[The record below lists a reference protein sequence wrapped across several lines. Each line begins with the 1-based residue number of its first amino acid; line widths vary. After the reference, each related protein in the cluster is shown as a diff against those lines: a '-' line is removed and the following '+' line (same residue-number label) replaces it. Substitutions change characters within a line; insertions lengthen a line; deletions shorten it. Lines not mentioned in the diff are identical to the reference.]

1 MHSTNSV
8 TFRFPTLAAADFAD
22 TFFAS
27 VGAFVADRDFV
38 ALEIQAGTNITITQD
53 GDNAVI
59 NGVENTP
66 TTIPLHDPLAAYPI
80 LDTPVRAASGNLFVN
95 RVAIPAATFGTTV
108 TDLESAFH
116 GVGGSGDFITFV
128 FPSTFTPVTT
138 DIYTLSYRLA
148 GVRRIQFDGSDISLL
163 TSTTNVYIVSVD
175 DIRLVAGTTATGFTT
190 GQPAT
195 IDDPQLSHSATGT
208 LPNLD
213 PELDNGVSG
222 RWEQVARIDALDP
235 SRYLLSANSRL
246 EWTENNLSVRG
257 VVSEIEEVSINTSGE
272 PVTYT
277 INQTTGDITIAG
289 LTADRATAMIN
300 AGRVASHLE
309 DAASIIIVRVAAIA
323 GSTTSVTWLPVA
335 ANLDIGVLNEA
346 ETRAALISLGNFSSR
361 LQISLIVESEV
372 APGTISIESSVQ
384 PTGYLVNTAA
394 RRIDIGFDPATFIN
408 AGDDLTY
415 TVTIANTPDNI
426 ATFIGSDVTEDT
438 TSGVNVSE
446 WRINEADIIFS
457 QGSFATL
464 PSGFQTGGITLSE
477 RVNTLSVGEGLDL
490 TVDGLQAT
498 FDVANDNIVNASVG
512 DDTLTLTKRQGD
524 PVTFRGHITTL
535 DTFFN
540 DSAIQWRKDPTTLVI
555 EFPNQGTPAAS
566 PDAIYRID
574 LSESNDPMVNEAF
587 VFASGANVVVA
598 QNVNTWEIEEV
609 NLTNTVLYN
618 QIVDGTTGTSVEI
631 DVEQE
636 IERLRAGDHVTAIAA
651 PEGLVTL
658 DVDLDSV
665 RRNIV
670 LPAPGF
676 TLRDEF
682 TFTFLVPNNLN
693 PVASARENGIWEMR
707 FAAEGMLTATEVR
720 DRALQMF
727 GIQNGG
733 SSRATSHLTHDIV
746 LTSTA
751 DSSLTGTLLGGRVQ
765 ISARGTNEISLAW
778 ENTRD
783 GNAFLDGLGISSTD
797 TPITVQSP
805 ITDTIVSVNGTGTD
819 IEVTSDG
826 DGIATINYTGTGGG
840 GGNQYIVLDTTDQTV
855 NEADTV
861 EISSFDP
868 SQVEVPIETIVSA
881 VGTASQFRIN
891 YSGAMV
897 NASPNATYHFEVN
910 PVYEEF
916 GTLTPFVR
924 SPISAEF
931 FEEGNRLDLLFT
943 GTPPALT
950 NFVDGS
956 IFQVG
961 VQIAA
966 GDRRE
971 YYFAKESIV
980 SAGVTWRVFTRD
992 LLRGSGLH
1000 FPGSL
1005 PTVTDGSAV
1014 RRPSFEVVF
1023 DTIDVTTA
1031 IAGQW
1036 LINKSSLSLF
1046 VDGVELE
1053 AGDSVRT
1060 LLLANGYTYSAT
1072 VSASLTFQQVFPDVF
1087 HLSFASTA
1095 ITNYL
1100 RKQVTTGQNPVNETN
1115 FYTYIDDFVEIFTEL
1130 DLQVEA
1136 PLTLNRGVIG
1146 LDTSRLPAPVLPE
1159 GTVTFHGNI
1168 DDDATYTSMIV
1179 DTFGNEG
1186 DEFYVHTALTG
1197 GPSGEVQSSAAT
1209 EVTVDVVNRSGVNT
1223 AYLLVAPGTT
1233 PGFANRQLIVINTNT
1248 ARGDIRNSGNTALAV
1263 NDIVYAPDGT
1273 PLEVELLA
1281 PGYFSTLAT
1290 GNDRAVRFAYGPAG
1304 GNPPAGR
1311 NTGDATGVA
1320 PFGLVDGAN
1329 LFYNAPGTAAAAGLY
1344 KKVNDNWTITNITFT
1359 TL

>member
-1 MHSTNSV
+1 
-8 TFRFPTLAAADFAD
+8 
-22 TFFAS
+22 
-27 VGAFVADRDFV
+27 
-38 ALEIQAGTNITITQD
+38 
-53 GDNAVI
+53 
-59 NGVENTP
+59 
-66 TTIPLHDPLAAYPI
+66 
-80 LDTPVRAASGNLFVN
+80 
-95 RVAIPAATFGTTV
+95 
-108 TDLESAFH
+108 
-116 GVGGSGDFITFV
+116 
-128 FPSTFTPVTT
+128 
-138 DIYTLSYRLA
+138 
-148 GVRRIQFDGSDISLL
+148 
-163 TSTTNVYIVSVD
+163 
-175 DIRLVAGTTATGFTT
+175 
-190 GQPAT
+190 
-195 IDDPQLSHSATGT
+195 
-208 LPNLD
+208 
-213 PELDNGVSG
+213 
-222 RWEQVARIDALDP
+222 
-235 SRYLLSANSRL
+235 
-246 EWTENNLSVRG
+246 
-257 VVSEIEEVSINTSGE
+257 
-272 PVTYT
+272 
-277 INQTTGDITIAG
+277 
-289 LTADRATAMIN
+289 MIN
-300 AGRVASHLE
+300 AGRVAFHVE

-335 ANLDIGVLNEA
+335 ENLDAGVLNEA
-346 ETRAALISLGNFSSR
+346 ETRASIISLGNFSSR

-372 APGTISIESSVQ
+372 APGTISIESSIQ

-394 RRIDIGFDPATFIN
+394 RRVDIGFDPATFIN
-408 AGDDLTY
+408 ADDNITY

-426 ATFIGSDVTEDT
+426 ATFLGSDVTEDT

-446 WRINEADIIFS
+446 WRINEADLLFS

-464 PSGFQTGGITLSE
+464 PSGFQTGGITLSD
-477 RVNTLSVGEGLDL
+477 RVNTLSVGEGLNL

-498 FDVANDNIVNASVG
+498 FDVANDNNIINASVG

-618 QIVDGTTGTSVEI
+618 QIIDGTTGTSVEI

-682 TFTFLVPNNLN
+682 TFTFSVPNNLN

-720 DRALQMF
+720 DRVLQLF
-727 GIQNGG
+727 GIQDGG
-733 SSRATSHLTHDIV
+733 SSRATSHLTHNIV

-765 ISARGTNEISLAW
+765 LSARGTNEIGVAW

-783 GNAFLDGLGISSTD
+783 GNAFLDGLDISSSD

-805 ITDTIVSVNGTGTD
+805 ITDTIVSVNGAGTD

-826 DGIATINYTGTGGG
+826 DGIATINYTGI
-840 GGNQYIVLDTTDQTV
+840 GGNQYIVLDTTEQTV

-861 EISSFDP
+861 EISAFDP
-868 SQVEVPIETIVSA
+868 SQVDAPISSLIDSVENTVSTID
-881 VGTASQFRIN
+881 IN
-891 YSGAMV
+891 YTSTTTFA
-897 NASPNATYHFEVN
+897 PNATATYHLDIV
-910 PVYEEF
+910 PGYEEF
-916 GTLTPFVR
+916 GSLVPPF
-924 SPISAEF
+924 SAPISGEF
-931 FEEGNRLDLLFT
+931 LEAGNRLNLLFMA
-943 GTPPALT
+943 GTNPALT
-950 NFVDGS
+950 MFVDGS

-961 VQIAA
+961 IQIAA
-966 GDRRE
+966 GTRRE

-980 SAGVTWRVFTRD
+980 ATGNVWRIFASD
-992 LLRGSGLH
+992 LLPGSGLH

-1005 PTVTDGSAV
+1005 PTVTGGVAV
-1014 RRPSFEVVF
+1014 RRPPFEIVF
-1023 DTIDVTTA
+1023 GGGDVMSV
-1031 IAGQW
+1031 AGEWQ
-1036 LINKSSLSLF
+1036 IEKNDARIF
-1046 VDGVELE
+1046 VNNVELE

-1060 LLLANGYTYSAT
+1060 ALLANGYTYRPAF
-1072 VSASLTFQQVFPDVF
+1072 ASLSYQQVFDDTF
-1087 HLSFASTA
+1087 HLSFATTT

-1146 LDTSRLPAPVLPE
+1146 LDTSQLPAPVFPE

-1168 DDDATYTSMIV
+1168 TDDTTYESMILPG
-1179 DTFGNEG
+1179 FGNDG
-1186 DEFYVHTALTG
+1186 DEFYVPTAIIGSPSNPLTAGMGGTPTLLDASGLTVRPYPTWYRLITVSLDFIIHTDTLT
-1197 GPSGEVQSSAAT
+1197 SAIYNPTTGAT
-1209 EVTVDVVNRSGVNT
+1209 LAIGDTIYFADGTSAVVNLAAIPDTPTFFTDEQDFRVTLSILPATVGVD
-1223 AYLLVAPGTT
+1223 APNNAMEG
-1233 PGFANRQLIVINTNT
+1233 
-1248 ARGDIRNSGNTALAV
+1248 LADV
-1263 NDIVYAPDGT
+1263 FG
-1273 PLEVELLA
+1273 
-1281 PGYFSTLAT
+1281 S
-1290 GNDRAVRFAYGPAG
+1290 GPADQIF
-1304 GNPPAGR
+1304 
-1311 NTGDATGVA
+1311 TS
-1320 PFGLVDGAN
+1320 
-1329 LFYNAPGTAAAAGLY
+1329 PGIQAQAGLY
-1344 KKVNDNWTITNITFT
+1344 KKVNGVWTLTNTTYT

>member
-1 MHSTNSV
+1 MAGPGTPSQQGLDIRSNSYVDPRLFVANEAARFAVNPLQYSVGMVVTQLDDNSRWQLTDIDNIGSASGWIDLGAGSSSGASAFTGLTDTPGSYAGDHPGDLVVINSAGDGLDFQPNVPGRTAVAGSSDIFTWGALNRSGDSQVLEVDLVGQGDDFFHLLGGGTGQISTTTLQAYTLRGSGASSGLTPLVIPIGTRVVHATNSI
-8 TFRFPTLAAADFAD
+8 TFRFPTVAAANLAA
-22 TFFAS
+22 TFFVSA
-27 VGAFVADRDFV
+27 GAFVADRDFV
-38 ALEIQAGTNITITQD
+38 ALEIQAGANITITQD

-59 NGVENTP
+59 NGVSDTP
-66 TTIPLHDPLAAYPI
+66 ATIPLHDPLAAYPV

-108 TDLESAFH
+108 TDLESAFY

-128 FPSTFTPVTT
+128 FPTTFTPVTT

-163 TSTTNVYIVSVD
+163 TSTTNVYLVSVD

-195 IDDPQLSHSATGT
+195 IDDPQLSHSSTGT

-335 ANLDIGVLNEA
+335 ANLDIGTLNEA

-426 ATFIGSDVTEDT
+426 ATFLGSDVTEDT

-477 RVNTLSVGEGLDL
+477 RVNTLSVGEGLNL

-574 LSESNDPMVNEAF
+574 LSESNDPMVSEAF

-618 QIVDGTTGTSVEI
+618 QIIDGTIGTSVEI

-682 TFTFLVPNNLN
+682 EFSFLVPNNLA
-693 PVASARENGIWEMR
+693 PTASARENGIWEMR

-727 GIQNGG
+727 GIQDGG

-778 ENTRD
+778 ENRTD
-783 GNAFLDGLGISSTD
+783 GNAFLDGLGITRNVS
-797 TPITVQSP
+797 ITVESP

-826 DGIATINYTGTGGG
+826 DGIATINFTGTGGGGG

-861 EISSFDP
+861 EISAFDP
-868 SQVEVPIETIVSA
+868 SQVDAPINSLITSA
-881 VGTASQFRIN
+881 VGEATQFAIN
-891 YSGAMV
+891 FSPATVV
-897 NASPNATYHFEVN
+897 NIVLDATYHFEVN
-910 PVYEEF
+910 PSYEEF
-916 GTLTPFVR
+916 GTLTPFVS
-924 SPISAEF
+924 SPISGEF

-943 GTPPALT
+943 GTPPALA

-961 VQIAA
+961 IQIAA
-966 GDRRE
+966 GTRRE

-980 SAGVTWRVFTRD
+980 SAGVTWRIFASD
-992 LLRGSGLH
+992 LLPGSGVH
-1000 FPGSL
+1000 F
-1005 PTVTDGSAV
+1005 
-1014 RRPSFEVVF
+1014 
-1023 DTIDVTTA
+1023 
-1031 IAGQW
+1031 
-1036 LINKSSLSLF
+1036 
-1046 VDGVELE
+1046 
-1053 AGDSVRT
+1053 
-1060 LLLANGYTYSAT
+1060 LAAY
-1072 VSASLTFQQVFPDVF
+1072 QQ
-1087 HLSFASTA
+1087 
-1095 ITNYL
+1095 
-1100 RKQVTTGQNPVNETN
+1100 
-1115 FYTYIDDFVEIFTEL
+1115 
-1130 DLQVEA
+1130 
-1136 PLTLNRGVIG
+1136 
-1146 LDTSRLPAPVLPE
+1146 
-1159 GTVTFHGNI
+1159 
-1168 DDDATYTSMIV
+1168 
-1179 DTFGNEG
+1179 
-1186 DEFYVHTALTG
+1186 
-1197 GPSGEVQSSAAT
+1197 
-1209 EVTVDVVNRSGVNT
+1209 
-1223 AYLLVAPGTT
+1223 
-1233 PGFANRQLIVINTNT
+1233 
-1248 ARGDIRNSGNTALAV
+1248 
-1263 NDIVYAPDGT
+1263 
-1273 PLEVELLA
+1273 
-1281 PGYFSTLAT
+1281 
-1290 GNDRAVRFAYGPAG
+1290 
-1304 GNPPAGR
+1304 
-1311 NTGDATGVA
+1311 
-1320 PFGLVDGAN
+1320 
-1329 LFYNAPGTAAAAGLY
+1329 
-1344 KKVNDNWTITNITFT
+1344 
-1359 TL
+1359 